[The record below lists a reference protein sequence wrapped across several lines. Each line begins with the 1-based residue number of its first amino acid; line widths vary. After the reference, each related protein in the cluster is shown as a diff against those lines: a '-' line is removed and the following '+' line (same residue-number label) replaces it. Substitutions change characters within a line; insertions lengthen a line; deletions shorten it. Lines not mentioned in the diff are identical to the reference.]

1 MLWYNNLFHI
11 WLDPKNSTRKKIAQR
26 KNGFVFQNEF
36 TKLTCDALNRYK
48 INGVPDTVS
57 ERVVLESLL
66 FYGYVFFYKKNGNVL
81 ALPGLPD
88 GSGINAYGDYSGAY
102 VYGCNGYNERISL
115 AMPGADDSRFLAK
128 TIQGTTY
135 KDGVGVMVRENPL
148 MYPFINTV
156 YYFSDCIADTYRTAD
171 VCRKNIKRPF
181 IIVAEESVVPTVK
194 KYFDDVADNMDYV
207 VSSGVFPADKI
218 SVQPFDNNP
227 DYVKV
232 ASGLIDW
239 YEQKFRE
246 RCGFKNMG
254 GQIDKKGENLIEP
267 EVTANDQYTNQ
278 NTDQLLKYVN
288 EGLERVNEKLGTHM
302 KAEGTTDA
310 DTEDIRGNGEGKQ
323 SNISGDSG
331 RSTTADNI

>member
-1 MLWYNNLFHI
+1 MMWYNNLFHI
-11 WLDPKNSTRKKIAQR
+11 WLDPKNATRKKIAQR

-36 TKLTCDALNRYK
+36 SKLTNDALHRYK

-66 FYGYVFFYKKNGNVL
+66 FYGYVFFFKKNGNVL

-88 GSGINAYGDYSGAY
+88 GSGINAYGDFNGAY
-102 VYGCNGYNERISL
+102 VYGCNGFNERISL

-128 TIQGTTY
+128 TIEGSYY
-135 KDGVGVMVRENPL
+135 KDGVGVMVRENAL
-148 MYPFINTV
+148 LYPFINYVT
-156 YYFSDCIADTYRTAD
+156 YFSDCIADTYRTAD

-194 KYFDDVADNMDYV
+194 KYFEDVADNMDYV

-246 RCGFKNMG
+246 LCGFKNMG
-254 GQIDKKGENLIEP
+254 GQIDKKGENLISS
-267 EVTANDQYTNQ
+267 EVTSNDEYTNQ
-278 NTDQLLKYVN
+278 NTEQILKYLN
-288 EGLERVNEKLGTHM
+288 EGLDRVNEKLGTHM
-302 KAEGTTDA
+302 KAEGTTDE
-310 DTEDIRGNGEGKQ
+310 DTDDLQRNDTGKQ
-323 SNISGDSG
+323 GDVSGDGG
-331 RSTTADNI
+331 RRPETNDL